1 MLGGGGLGGMQ
12 QTTSYKVVLPFYI
25 YAALSF
31 LTASVL
37 LLFHTNLASQHH
49 FFPSTLSI
57 THLMALGWCTMIIM
71 GASHQLVP
79 VLIEGKLA
87 SESLALISFICC
99 ALGIPLLVCGFY
111 EFNTGWPLQTGAVL
125 INLGVICFLANML
138 SSVAR
143 SKQRD
148 VHAWYMAAA
157 TLWLFS
163 TTFFGLLLVFNFQQP
178 ILKQGSVSYLSL
190 HAHMGLVGWFLLLV
204 IGVASRLIPM
214 FLISKYTNR
223 KRLWLI
229 FCLVNGS
236 LISFILLRL
245 MNMNSSWYF
254 LSLIMALAAILL
266 FALYCRAAYKVRIRK
281 QVDAQMNISLIAV
294 AQMLLPLIALVGIL
308 FWHPAHHPSE
318 VVLVYGFC
326 IFFGWLSALIMGMTF
341 KTLPF
346 IVWNKVYHKKAHAA
360 AAPAPKELFNE
371 PIFGL
376 MKKTYLIGFAVFIAG
391 IFLQAQWLLAIGAA
405 ALVLAAGLYVTNV
418 GITLAHK
425 PKS

>member
-1 MLGGGGLGGMQ
+1 MFGGGGLGGMQ
-12 QTTSYKVVLPFYI
+12 QTTSYKVVLPFYA

-31 LTASVL
+31 LVACIL
-37 LLFHTNLASQHH
+37 LLFHTNLADQHY
-49 FFPSTLSI
+49 FFPGTLSI

-87 SESLALISFICC
+87 SERLAFLSFLFC

-111 EFNTGWPLQTGAVL
+111 EFNTGWPLQTGAIL

-138 SSVAR
+138 SSVVQ

-148 VHAWYMAAA
+148 VHSWYMAAA
-157 TLWLFS
+157 SLWLFS
-163 TTFFGLLLVFNFQQP
+163 TTFFGLLLVFNFQNP
-178 ILKQGSVSYLSL
+178 LLPKGSVSYLSL
-190 HAHMGLVGWFLLLV
+190 HAHMGLAGWFLLLV

-223 KRLWLI
+223 KRLWWV
-229 FCLVNGS
+229 FGLVNGG
-236 LISFILLRL
+236 LITFILMRL
-245 MNMNSSWYF
+245 AGLNTFWYYVP
-254 LSLIMALAAILL
+254 LLMVLAAILL
-266 FALYCRAAYKVRIRK
+266 FAGYCRAAYKVRIRK
-281 QVDAQMNISLIAV
+281 NVDAQVNISLISV
-294 AQMLLPLIALVGIL
+294 AQMLLPLIALAGIL
-308 FWHPAHHPSE
+308 VLKPEHQTE
-318 VVLVYGFC
+318 TVLVYGFC

-346 IVWNKVYHKKAHAA
+346 IVWNKVYHHKAHAS

-371 PIFGL
+371 KIFGL
-376 MKKTYLIGFAVFIAG
+376 MKKLYLAGFVVFIAG
-391 IFLQAQWLLAIGAA
+391 IFLKTQWLLILGAS
-405 ALVLAAGLYVTNV
+405 ALLLAAILYVTNV
-418 GITLAHK
+418 GITLTHK